1 MQSCTDVSTTDA
13 SNTNRI
19 TAFTGTVAN
28 AYPNSIA
35 SLISSLSCP
44 AKPPTNTY
52 AIEKS
57 STANNAIGSLAS
69 PSTFSVRASTDNPN
83 RDTIPRHLTPTSPRH
98 GFRNFTVA

>member
-1 MQSCTDVSTTDA
+1 MQSCTDVSATDT

-44 AKPPTNTY
+44 AKPPIITH
-52 AIEKS
+52 AIKKS
-57 STANNAIGSLAS
+57 SITHNAIGSLTS
-69 PSTFSVRASTDNPN
+69 PSSFPVRASTDNPN

-98 GFRNFTVA
+98 GFGNFTVA